1 MKNHVIEALKKS
13 GWTQEQ
19 INKLIAQNAL
29 DTPSEDLNTIA
40 AEVMAAQKAVI
51 ENEIT
56 PTIRKNETGKVRD
69 IVEKILIKEAG
80 WSDEQV
86 KEFFPEEKDRYPKM
100 IARFAQDLRNTKDKT
115 ANELQQELA
124 AAKAELKK
132 VREEEI
138 PSIQS
143 AAEKRIED
151 YETNAEITKL
161 YGTAAEYRDIPMSVV
176 SVALDNALRSKYD
189 IKRDKDKK
197 VQFYEKGTDKLA
209 MNADKTKIL
218 TPDEIV
224 KAEATEL
231 KLVKESNGGSG
242 RTEPIIVPEDKNTP
256 KIVSTHLDSAVA
268 HEQSL
273 KP

>member
-13 GWTQEQ
+13 GWTQDQ

-29 DTPSEDLNTIA
+29 DTPTEDLNTIA

-80 WSDEQV
+80 WTDDQV

-100 IARFAQDLRNTKDKT
+100 VARFAQDLRTSKDKT

-124 AAKAELKK
+124 TTKAELKK

-138 PSIQS
+138 PGIQS
-143 AAEKRIED
+143 AADKRIED
-151 YETNAEITKL
+151 YETNAEISKI

-176 SVALDNALRSKYD
+176 TVALDNALRTKYD
-189 IKRDKDKK
+189 IKRDANKK

-218 TPDEIV
+218 TPEEIV
-224 KAEATEL
+224 KSEATEL

-242 RTEPIIVPEDKNTP
+242 KTETIIVPEEKNQP
-256 KIVSTHLDSAVA
+256 KIVSAHLDTATA

-273 KP
+273 KK